1 MFTEDL
7 TGLNPMKTTL
17 NPEINEKLGLT
28 SFHASLQRFKN
39 CYEFILKTFMRT
51 YYLLQKSLKKV
62 GTFRS
67 KI

>member
-28 SFHASLQRFKN
+28 SFHDSLQRFKN
-39 CYEFILKTFMRT
+39 CYECILKTFMRT

>member
-1 MFTEDL
+1 MFTKDL
-7 TGLNPMKTTL
+7 AGLNPMKTTL

-28 SFHASLQRFKN
+28 SFHASLQRFNN
-39 CYEFILKTFMRT
+39 CYECILQTFMRT
-51 YYLLQKSLKKV
+51 YYLLQKSSKNV